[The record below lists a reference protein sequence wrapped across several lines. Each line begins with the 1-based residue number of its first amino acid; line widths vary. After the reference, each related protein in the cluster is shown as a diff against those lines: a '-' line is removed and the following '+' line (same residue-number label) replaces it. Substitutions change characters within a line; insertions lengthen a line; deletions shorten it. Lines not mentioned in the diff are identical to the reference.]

1 MGEKVFTVQQLK
13 YVGSSLASVAAD
25 YAINFV
31 CLKLGAPMFWA
42 TMISKAG
49 SSLLNYTL
57 NRTQVFST
65 EGKTI
70 SKTSIIRY
78 YILWGVQTLIGSTLA
93 SFAASLAPN
102 AADWQHVLM
111 RLPIDGAI
119 FCVNY
124 IVQKIWVFKPQE
136 EKKPKD

>member
-1 MGEKVFTVQQLK
+1 MFTVQQLK

-42 TMISKAG
+42 TMVSKAG

-57 NRTQVFST
+57 NRTQVFSA
-65 EGKTI
+65 EGKRI
-70 SKTSIIRY
+70 NRTSIIRY
-78 YILWGVQTLIGSTLA
+78 YILWAVQTLIGSTLA
-93 SFAASLAPN
+93 SFAASLAPD
-102 AADWQHVLM
+102 AADWIHVAM

-124 IVQKIWVFKPQE
+124 VVQKVWVFKPQE
-136 EKKPKD
+136 EKNPEE